1 MPVTLSEVTEY
12 LKVEYEDEDALLTT
26 LLGSAEKLCADIV
39 RAELT
44 DSETEKVAVL
54 YAVGYLYEHREN
66 ADHQVLI
73 RTLRALLFGQR
84 QEVF

>member
-1 MPVTLSEVTEY
+1 MPTTLREVKEY

-26 LLGSAEKLCADIV
+26 LLGSAEKLCADIL
-39 RAELT
+39 RSELGN
-44 DSETEKVAVL
+44 DDTEKVAVL

-66 ADHQVLI
+66 ADHQALI